1 MAYVPPTQ
9 PLEGEQGEEG
19 NRLREDE
26 ARDGVNKHLL
36 LLNTPPTTS
45 TSEAI
50 AQRVASLNSNQ

>member
-1 MAYVPPTQ
+1 MPPTQ

-36 LLNTPPTTS
+36 LLNTPT
-45 TSEAI
+45 
-50 AQRVASLNSNQ
+50 NNKYG